1 MEFFRW
7 TWFKRNNA
15 ETLIPEN
22 TEEHLSYIFG
32 DYMTLPPE
40 NERVTHSIQFVE
52 D

>member
-1 MEFFRW
+1 MG
-7 TWFKRNNA
+7 KRTGLF
-15 ETLIPEN
+15 EGLKVSIPEN